1 MSLILTICLPMKKLK
16 LNTLTTKNLGG
27 QNLSG
32 NILGE
37 VNWAGFLG
45 FGRDKFWAG

>member
-1 MSLILTICLPMKKLK
+1 MALKKQQIKNLLK
-16 LNTLTTKNLGG
+16 RHTLTTKNLGG

-37 VNWAGFLG
+37 VIWAGFLG